1 MLDAELSKD
10 IKKPP
15 EIEYEI
21 PKRIFTKHDADST
34 TEDNL
39 LTKLWIF
46 N

>member
-21 PKRIFTKHDADST
+21 PKRIFIKHDVDSGK
-34 TEDNL
+34 EDSML
-39 LTKLWIF
+39 VKLWSF

>member
-1 MLDAELSKD
+1 MLDTELSKD

-21 PKRIFTKHDADST
+21 PKKIFISPGADSAQ
-34 TEDNL
+34 EYSL
-39 LTKLWIF
+39 LVKLWSF

>member
-21 PKRIFTKHDADST
+21 PKRIFLKHDTDAGKG
-34 TEDNL
+34 DNL
-39 LTKLWIF
+39 LLKLWKF
-46 N
+46 S